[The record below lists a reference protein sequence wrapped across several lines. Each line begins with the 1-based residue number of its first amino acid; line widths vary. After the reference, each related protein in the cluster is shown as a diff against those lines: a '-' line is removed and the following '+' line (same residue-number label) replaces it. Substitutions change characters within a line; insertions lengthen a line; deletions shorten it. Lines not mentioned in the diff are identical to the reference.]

1 MAASQWSSADR
12 LAVSPFIPEALNIGR
27 HMEDLATRTAN
38 GYVEDFAALGAQYLR
53 GFSAALPRYT
63 SADSYLYATVTR
75 LTQAIN
81 AACRAVGG

>member
-1 MAASQWSSADR
+1 MPASQWSSADR
-12 LAVSPFIPEALNIGR
+12 LAVSPFIPETLNVSR
-27 HMEDLATRTAN
+27 HMEDLATRAGN

-63 SADSYLYATVTR
+63 TADSYLYATATR
-75 LTQAIN
+75 LIQAIN